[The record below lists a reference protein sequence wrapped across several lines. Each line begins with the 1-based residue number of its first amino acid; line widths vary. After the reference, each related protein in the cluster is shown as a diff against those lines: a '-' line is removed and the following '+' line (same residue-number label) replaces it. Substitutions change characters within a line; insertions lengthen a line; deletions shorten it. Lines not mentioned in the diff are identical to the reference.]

1 MTIATFKESQTP
13 PREPRDLVD
22 AYLKEI
28 GRVPLLEAD
37 EEIVLAKQVQR
48 MMSVLEKKEELEKE
62 TQIIL
67 DNQEWAKA
75 VELSEKEL
83 KQVLYQ
89 GKRAKDQMIRS
100 NLRLVVSIAKKYLNR
115 NLELLD
121 LIQEGSLGLERAV
134 EKFEYS
140 KGYKFSTYAYWW
152 IRQAMTRAI
161 SNQARTIRLPIH
173 VTEKLNKIKKAQRE
187 LALKLGRTATTAEVA
202 KEMDITSDE
211 VRDYITRA
219 REPISLDMTVG
230 KEKDSELSGMIED
243 QSRSPLENITKDSL
257 KEEVLKMLWELKPK
271 EREVLW
277 FRFGLED
284 GTEWTLQAIA
294 IRLNLSR
301 ERVRQIES
309 KALTKLKAKKPKAL
323 REYLAG

>member
-1 MTIATFKESQTP
+1 MTTANFQESKTSP
-13 PREPRDLVD
+13 IKDSVN

-28 GRVPLLEAD
+28 GRIPLLDGEQ
-37 EEIVLAKQVQR
+37 EIILAKQVQR
-48 MMSVLEKKEELEKE
+48 MMSILDKKEQLEKE
-62 TQIIL
+62 TSVIL
-67 DNQEWAKA
+67 DNQDWAKA
-75 VELSEKEL
+75 VGMREKEL
-83 KQVLYQ
+83 KQVLAQ

-202 KEMDITSDE
+202 QFMDITSDE
-211 VRDYITRA
+211 VREYITRA

-243 QSRSPLENITKDSL
+243 QSPSPLENITKDSL